1 MRKLGYCCIIVF
13 CALSASVFGQTDTS
27 MKVIDYNTPTDYV
40 IGGIT
45 VSGTKFL
52 DPDILVTLSG
62 LTVGE
67 KINIPGDKISKAV
80 RGMWEQGLFTD
91 VKIKIVKTL
100 GKTVFLDI
108 ELVERARLSKFEIK
122 GVKKGDQDDLRGK
135 IQLVAGRVVTE
146 NTKIHTANTIL
157 AFYRDKGFLTCKV
170 NILEQPD
177 TAKVNMVILTIN
189 IDKGKKV
196 KIKEIAF
203 EGVSKVSETKLK
215 GKMKDTKEKVRFDV
229 NGMLNPKN
237 IKEAIDKKATKPTWD
252 GVLENISPSRT
263 LDYFAKYVRLNFFS
277 GSKFIKKDYTKDK
290 SNIVEYYNSQGY
302 RDATILSDTV
312 YMEDNELRIHLKVD
326 EGKRYYFRNITWRGN
341 TKYSDKELNGI
352 LNIHKGDVYNQGLL
366 TERLN
371 MSQSSQDVS
380 SLYMDDGYLFFQI
393 NPLEVAVV
401 DDSIDLEIRISEGPQ
416 ATINEVRIMGNTKT
430 KEYVIRRE
438 LRTLPGDKF
447 SRTNLIRSQ
456 REIAGLG
463 YFDQEQLEVVPIPN
477 PEKGTV
483 DIEYRVVEKPSDQLE
498 LSAGYGGTGRGV
510 VGSLGVTFTNFSI
523 QNIFKKNTWSPLPAG
538 DGQRLSIRVQTNG
551 QIYQSYN
558 ASFTEPWLGGKK
570 PNSFSLSW
578 SHVRYANL
586 NVDNKVTGR
595 FITNAASIGIGT
607 RLKWPD
613 DYFIFQAQLNYQN
626 YTLQNWT
633 TSNFLITDGS
643 SNNINVKFTLSRNS
657 VDPPQI
663 YPRRGSNFSVSFAFT
678 PPYSAFSKTDYST
691 LDVNHKYKFVEFHK
705 WRVNAEW
712 YTPLTRGKNPL
723 VLKLAA
729 KFGFLGYYNSK
740 IGYSPFERF
749 DVGGDGI
756 SNISLYGRDIIS
768 LRGYDVLT
776 PTTGA
781 PFFTKFTTEIRFPFS
796 LNPSAT
802 IYGLVF
808 AEGGNYFNSIK
819 EYNPLNLNRSAGV
832 GVRIFLPMFGLLGFD
847 YGIGFDKK
855 LAPTTGVGNYLGQ
868 YGKFS
873 IILGFEPE

>member
-1 MRKLGYCCIIVF
+1 M
-13 CALSASVFGQTDTS
+13 
-27 MKVIDYNTPTDYV
+27 
-40 IGGIT
+40 
-45 VSGTKFL
+45 
-52 DPDILVTLSG
+52 
-62 LTVGE
+62 
-67 KINIPGDKISKAV
+67 
-80 RGMWEQGLFTD
+80 
-91 VKIKIVKTL
+91 
-100 GKTVFLDI
+100 
-108 ELVERARLSKFEIK
+108 
-122 GVKKGDQDDLRGK
+122 
-135 IQLVAGRVVTE
+135 
-146 NTKIHTANTIL
+146 
-157 AFYRDKGFLTCKV
+157 
-170 NILEQPD
+170 
-177 TAKVNMVILTIN
+177 
-189 IDKGKKV
+189 
-196 KIKEIAF
+196 
-203 EGVSKVSETKLK
+203 
-215 GKMKDTKEKVRFDV
+215 
-229 NGMLNPKN
+229 
-237 IKEAIDKKATKPTWD
+237 
-252 GVLENISPSRT
+252 
-263 LDYFAKYVRLNFFS
+263 
-277 GSKFIKKDYTKDK
+277 
-290 SNIVEYYNSQGY
+290 
-302 RDATILSDTV
+302 
-312 YMEDNELRIHLKVD
+312 
-326 EGKRYYFRNITWRGN
+326 
-341 TKYSDKELNGI
+341 
-352 LNIHKGDVYNQGLL
+352 
-366 TERLN
+366 
-371 MSQSSQDVS
+371 
-380 SLYMDDGYLFFQI
+380 
-393 NPLEVAVV
+393 
-401 DDSIDLEIRISEGPQ
+401 
-416 ATINEVRIMGNTKT
+416 
-430 KEYVIRRE
+430 
-438 LRTLPGDKF
+438 
-447 SRTNLIRSQ
+447 
-456 REIAGLG
+456 
-463 YFDQEQLEVVPIPN
+463 
-477 PEKGTV
+477 
-483 DIEYRVVEKPSDQLE
+483 
-498 LSAGYGGTGRGV
+498 
-510 VGSLGVTFTNFSI
+510 
-523 QNIFKKNTWSPLPAG
+523 
-538 DGQRLSIRVQTNG
+538 
-551 QIYQSYN
+551 
-558 ASFTEPWLGGKK
+558 
-570 PNSFSLSW
+570 
-578 SHVRYANL
+578 
-586 NVDNKVTGR
+586 
-595 FITNAASIGIGT
+595 
-607 RLKWPD
+607 KWPD